1 MNRLLTGELRRHADG
16 LNACERE
23 AERLM
28 AGLDDAAFAWR
39 PAPDRWS
46 IAECIVHLTL
56 TLRLYLPPIDDALA
70 AARERGLLRQGPYRH
85 GLLGALMLRSME
97 PPPRMRLRIPTRA
110 IEPSREIPLDEARA
124 VYLAS
129 HDELR
134 ARFAAAEG
142 VDLGRA
148 RLASPLA
155 SWLKLSVGHAFGII
169 VAHERRH
176 LWQAARVR
184 AAPGFPAPAGSRME
198 DGAPRASP

>member
-1 MNRLLTGELRRHADG
+1 MSQLLSGELRQHADG

-39 PAPDRWS
+39 PAPERWS
-46 IAECIVHLTL
+46 IGECIVHLTL
-56 TLRLYLPPIDDALA
+56 TARLYLPTIDDALA
-70 AARERGLLRQGPYRH
+70 AARAQGLLGAGPYRH
-85 GLLGALMLRSME
+85 GVLGALMVRAME
-97 PPPRMRLRIPTRA
+97 PPPRLRLRIPTRA
-110 IEPSREIPLDEARA
+110 IEPSREIPLEEARA

-142 VDLGRA
+142 VDLGRTRIVSPFA
-148 RLASPLA
+148 RRVR
-155 SWLKLSVGHAFGII
+155 LSLGHAFALL

-184 AAPGFPAPAGSRME
+184 AAPGFPPPA
-198 DGAPRASP
+198 AAQ